1 MSDPAL
7 DLRTS
12 KSLWIMAAVVA
23 VGLHLG
29 GAALALANLRGDDGD
44 EGLGA
49 AGAEYAVELATATMD
64 DEVAPPA
71 PVASDEH
78 QAVQEMTQQKA
89 EVKDTDLPQ
98 AQPQQTEDP
107 DRIVTED
114 NNKKKEKEDE
124 AKVAKVET
132 NAQEAQQASEAAAP
146 TKLEEATRQSETTK
160 APNPGIGK
168 DKLALTAKWGKKIS
182 AYLDLHKKFPET
194 SNKAKSAKVKIALV
208 LNRVGK
214 VLSVAVMESSGD
226 ALYDD
231 AAISMVHRS
240 DPVPAPPA
248 DLTED
253 QFSFSLDVNFNKSK
267 K

>member
-1 MSDPAL
+1 MSTNPDL

-12 KSLWIMAAVVA
+12 KRLWVIAAVTA

-29 GAALALANLRGDDGD
+29 GAALALTNLRGDDGD

-49 AGAEYAVELATATMD
+49 AGAEYAVELASADVPD
-64 DEVAPPA
+64 DAAPPGA
-71 PVASDEH
+71 PADEQ
-78 QAVQEMTQQKA
+78 QAVQEMAQQKA

-98 AQPQQTEDP
+98 EKPVESDDP

-114 NNKKKEKEDE
+114 TAKKQKEEE

-132 NAQEAQQASEAAAP
+132 NAQEAQQASELAAP
-146 TKLEEATRQSETTK
+146 TKLEDARQSETTK

-168 DKLALTAKWGKKIS
+168 DKLLLTAKWGKKIS
-182 AYLDLHKKFPET
+182 AYLDLHKKFPE
-194 SNKAKSAKVKIALV
+194 NGKAKAAKVKVALV
-208 LNRVGK
+208 LNRLGK
-214 VLSVAVMESSGD
+214 VLSVAVLELSGD
-226 ALYDD
+226 AAFDD

-248 DLTED
+248 DLTDD
-253 QFSFSLDVNFNKSK
+253 QFSFSLDVNYNKPK

>member
-1 MSDPAL
+1 MTTDPDF

-12 KSLWIMAAVVA
+12 KRLWVIAAVTA

-29 GAALALANLRGDDGD
+29 GAALALTNLRGDDGD

-49 AGAEYAVELATATMD
+49 AGAEYAVELASPDVPD
-64 DEVAPPA
+64 DAAPPGA
-71 PVASDEH
+71 PADEQ
-78 QAVQEMTQQKA
+78 QAVQEMAQQKA

-98 AQPQQTEDP
+98 AKPMEADDP

-114 NNKKKEKEDE
+114 TAKKQKEGEV
-124 AKVAKVET
+124 KVAKVET

-146 TKLEEATRQSETTK
+146 TKLEDARQSETTK

-182 AYLDLHKKFPET
+182 AYLDLHKKFPE
-194 SNKAKSAKVKIALV
+194 NVKAKEGKVKLALV
-208 LNRVGK
+208 LNRLGK
-214 VLSVAVMESSGD
+214 VLSVAVMETSGD
-226 ALYDD
+226 AAFDD
-231 AAISMVHRS
+231 AAVSMVHRS

-248 DLTED
+248 GLTED
-253 QFSFSLDVNFNKSK
+253 QFSFTLPVTFNKPK

>member
-1 MSDPAL
+1 MSTNPDL

-12 KSLWIMAAVVA
+12 KRLWVIAAVTA

-29 GAALALANLRGDDGD
+29 GAALALTNLRGDDGD

-49 AGAEYAVELATATMD
+49 AGAEYAVELASADVPD
-64 DEVAPPA
+64 DAAPPGA
-71 PVASDEH
+71 PADEQ
-78 QAVQEMTQQKA
+78 QAVQEMAQQKA

-98 AQPQQTEDP
+98 DKPMEADDP

-114 NNKKKEKEDE
+114 TAKKQKEEE

-132 NAQEAQQASEAAAP
+132 NAQEAQQASEMAAP
-146 TKLEEATRQSETTK
+146 TKLDDARQSETTK

-182 AYLDLHKKFPET
+182 AYLDLHKKFPE
-194 SNKAKSAKVKIALV
+194 NGKAKAAKVKVALV
-208 LNRVGK
+208 LNRLGK
-214 VLSVAVMESSGD
+214 VLSVAVLESSGD
-226 ALYDD
+226 AAFDD

-248 DLTED
+248 DLTQD
-253 QFSFSLDVNFNKSK
+253 QFSFSLDVNYNKPK

>member
-1 MSDPAL
+1 MSTNPDL

-12 KSLWIMAAVVA
+12 KPLWVIAAVTA

-29 GAALALANLRGDDGD
+29 GAALALANLRSDDGD

-49 AGAEYAVELATATMD
+49 AGAEYAVELASPDVPEEA
-64 DEVAPPA
+64 APPGA
-71 PVASDEH
+71 PADEQ
-78 QAVQEMTQQKA
+78 QAVQEMAQQKA

-98 AQPQQTEDP
+98 EKPVEADDP

-114 NNKKKEKEDE
+114 TAKKQKEEE

-146 TKLEEATRQSETTK
+146 TKLEDASHQSETTK

-168 DKLALTAKWGKKIS
+168 DKFALTAKWGKKIS
-182 AYLDLHKKFPET
+182 AYFDLHKRFPENR
-194 SNKAKSAKVKIALV
+194 SKDAKVKLALV
-208 LNRVGK
+208 INRVGK

-226 ALYDD
+226 AAYDD
-231 AAISMVHRS
+231 AAVSTVHRS
-240 DPVPAPPA
+240 DPVPPPPA
-248 DLTED
+248 DLRDD
-253 QFSFSLDVNFNKSK
+253 QFSFSLDFKFSK
-267 K
+267 PKK

>member
-1 MSDPAL
+1 MSTNPDL

-12 KSLWIMAAVVA
+12 KRLWVIAAVTA
-23 VGLHLG
+23 IGLHLG
-29 GAALALANLRGDDGD
+29 GAALALTNLRGDDGD

-49 AGAEYAVELATATMD
+49 AGAEYAVELASPDVPD
-64 DEVAPPA
+64 DAAPPGA
-71 PVASDEH
+71 PADEQ
-78 QAVQEMTQQKA
+78 QAVQEMAQQKA

-98 AQPQQTEDP
+98 AKPMEADDP

-114 NNKKKEKEDE
+114 TAKKQNEDE

-146 TKLEEATRQSETTK
+146 TKLEDARQSETTK

-182 AYLDLHKKFPET
+182 AYLDLHKKFPE
-194 SNKAKSAKVKIALV
+194 NGKAKEGKVKLALV
-208 LNRVGK
+208 LNRLGK
-214 VLSVAVMESSGD
+214 VLSVAVMETSGD
-226 ALYDD
+226 AAFDD

-248 DLTED
+248 GLTED
-253 QFSFSLDVNFNKSK
+253 QFSFTLPVTFNKPKS
-267 K
+267 

>member
-1 MSDPAL
+1 MSTNPDL

-12 KSLWIMAAVVA
+12 KRLWVIAAVTA

-29 GAALALANLRGDDGD
+29 GAALALTNLRGDDGD

-49 AGAEYAVELATATMD
+49 AGAEYAVELASPDVPD
-64 DEVAPPA
+64 DAAPPGA
-71 PVASDEH
+71 PADEQ
-78 QAVQEMTQQKA
+78 QAVQEMAQQKA

-98 AQPQQTEDP
+98 AKPMEADDP

-114 NNKKKEKEDE
+114 TAKKQKEDE
-124 AKVAKVET
+124 VKVAKVET

-146 TKLEEATRQSETTK
+146 TKLEDARQSETTK

-182 AYLDLHKKFPET
+182 AYLDLHKKFPE
-194 SNKAKSAKVKIALV
+194 NVKAKEGKVKLALV
-208 LNRVGK
+208 LNRLGK
-214 VLSVAVMESSGD
+214 VLSVAVMETSGD
-226 ALYDD
+226 AAFDD
-231 AAISMVHRS
+231 AAVSMVHRS

-248 DLTED
+248 GLTED
-253 QFSFSLDVNFNKSK
+253 QFSFTLPVTFNKPK

>member
-1 MSDPAL
+1 MSTNPEL

-12 KSLWIMAAVVA
+12 KRLWVIAAVTA

-29 GAALALANLRGDDGD
+29 GAALALTNLRGDDGD

-49 AGAEYAVELATATMD
+49 AGAEYAVELATASEED
-64 DEVAPPA
+64 DPAPPGPPDRAQEAA
-71 PVASDEH
+71 P
-78 QAVQEMTQQKA
+78 EMVQQKA

-98 AQPQQTEDP
+98 AQPTEAEDP

-114 NNKKKEKEDE
+114 NSKKPKEED
-124 AKVAKVET
+124 AQVAKVQTET
-132 NAQEAQQASEAAAP
+132 SEASEKHEDRSP
-146 TKLEEATRQSETTK
+146 TKLEDATRQSETTK

-168 DKLALTAKWGKKIS
+168 DKFALTAKWGKKIS
-182 AYLDLHKKFPET
+182 AYLDLHKKYPEKGKT
-194 SNKAKSAKVKIALV
+194 KSANVKLALV
-208 LNRVGK
+208 LNRLGK
-214 VLSVAVMESSGD
+214 VLSVAVTESSGD
-226 ALYDD
+226 AAFDD

-248 DLTED
+248 GLTED
-253 QFSFSLDVNFNKSK
+253 QFSFTLPVTFNQPK

>member
-1 MSDPAL
+1 MSTNPDL

-12 KSLWIMAAVVA
+12 KRLWVIAAVMA

-29 GAALALANLRGDDGD
+29 GVALALANLRGDDGD

-49 AGAEYAVELATATMD
+49 AGAEYAVELASPDVPEEA
-64 DEVAPPA
+64 APPGA
-71 PVASDEH
+71 PADEQ
-78 QAVQEMTQQKA
+78 QAVQEMAQQKA

-98 AQPQQTEDP
+98 EKPVEADDP

-114 NNKKKEKEDE
+114 TAKKQKEEE

-132 NAQEAQQASEAAAP
+132 NAQEAQQASEQAAP
-146 TKLEEATRQSETTK
+146 TKLEDARQAETTK

-168 DKLALTAKWGKKIS
+168 DKLAMTARWGKKIS
-182 AYLDLHKKFPET
+182 AYLDLHKKFPENGKVKT
-194 SNKAKSAKVKIALV
+194 AKVKIALV

-214 VLSVAVMESSGD
+214 VLSVAVLESSGD
-226 ALYDD
+226 AAFDD
-231 AAISMVHRS
+231 AAVSMVHRS
-240 DPVPAPPA
+240 DRVPAPPA

-253 QFSFSLDVNFNKSK
+253 QFSFSLDVNYNKSK
-267 K
+267 Q

>member
-1 MSDPAL
+1 MSTNPDL

-12 KSLWIMAAVVA
+12 KRLWVIAAVMA

-49 AGAEYAVELATATMD
+49 AGAEYAVELASASED
-64 DEVAPPA
+64 DDPAPPGPPDQAQQAA
-71 PVASDEH
+71 P
-78 QAVQEMTQQKA
+78 EMVQQKA
-89 EVKDTDLPQ
+89 EVKETDLPQ
-98 AQPQQTEDP
+98 AKPTETDDA

-114 NNKKKEKEDE
+114 NSKKPKEEE
-124 AKVAKVET
+124 AQVAKVQTET
-132 NAQEAQQASEAAAP
+132 QEASEQHEDRAP
-146 TKLEEATRQSETTK
+146 TKLEDATRQSETTK

-168 DKLALTAKWGKKIS
+168 DKLAMTAKWGKKIS
-182 AYLDLHKKFPET
+182 AYLDLHKKFPENGKVKT
-194 SNKAKSAKVKIALV
+194 AKVKIALV

-214 VLSVAVMESSGD
+214 VLSVAVLESSGD
-226 ALYDD
+226 AAFDD
-231 AAISMVHRS
+231 AAVSMVHRS

-253 QFSFSLDVNFNKSK
+253 QFSFSLDVNYNKSK

>member
-1 MSDPAL
+1 MSTNPDL

-12 KSLWIMAAVVA
+12 KRLWVIAAVMA

-29 GAALALANLRGDDGD
+29 GVALALANLRGDDGD

-49 AGAEYAVELATATMD
+49 AGAEYAVELASPDVPEEA
-64 DEVAPPA
+64 APPGA
-71 PVASDEH
+71 PADEQ
-78 QAVQEMTQQKA
+78 QAVQEMAQQKA
-89 EVKDTDLPQ
+89 EVKDTALPQ
-98 AQPQQTEDP
+98 EKPVEADAP

-114 NNKKKEKEDE
+114 TAKKQKEEE

-132 NAQEAQQASEAAAP
+132 NAQEAQQASEQAAP
-146 TKLEEATRQSETTK
+146 TKLEDARQAETTK

-168 DKLALTAKWGKKIS
+168 DKLAMTARWGKKIS
-182 AYLDLHKKFPET
+182 AYLDLHKKFPENGKVKT
-194 SNKAKSAKVKIALV
+194 AKVKIALV

-214 VLSVAVMESSGD
+214 VLSVAVLESSGD
-226 ALYDD
+226 AAFDD
-231 AAISMVHRS
+231 AAVSMVHRS

-253 QFSFSLDVNFNKSK
+253 QFSFSLDVNYNKSK
-267 K
+267 Q

>member
-1 MSDPAL
+1 MSTNPDL

-12 KSLWIMAAVVA
+12 KRLWVIAAVTA

-29 GAALALANLRGDDGD
+29 GAALALTNLRDDGD

-49 AGAEYAVELATATMD
+49 AGAEYAVELASPDVPEEA
-64 DEVAPPA
+64 APPGA
-71 PVASDEH
+71 PADEQ

-98 AQPQQTEDP
+98 AQPMEADDP
-107 DRIVTED
+107 DRVVTED
-114 NNKKKEKEDE
+114 NSKKQKEEE

-132 NAQEAQQASEAAAP
+132 SAQEAQQASEQAAP
-146 TKLEEATRQSETTK
+146 TKLEDASRQSETTK

-182 AYLDLHKKFPET
+182 AYLDLHKKFPE
-194 SNKAKSAKVKIALV
+194 NKIKDAKVKVALV

-226 ALYDD
+226 AAYDD
-231 AAISMVHRS
+231 AAVSMVHRS

-248 DLTED
+248 DLTDD
-253 QFSFSLDVNFNKSK
+253 QFSFSLDVKFNKPK

>member
-1 MSDPAL
+1 MSTNPDL

-12 KSLWIMAAVVA
+12 KRLWVIAAVMA

-29 GAALALANLRGDDGD
+29 GVALALANLRGDDGD

-49 AGAEYAVELATATMD
+49 AGAEYAVELASPDVPEEA
-64 DEVAPPA
+64 APPGA
-71 PVASDEH
+71 PADEQ
-78 QAVQEMTQQKA
+78 QAVQEMAQQKA

-98 AQPQQTEDP
+98 EKPVEADDP

-114 NNKKKEKEDE
+114 TAKKQKEEE

-132 NAQEAQQASEAAAP
+132 NAQEAQQASEQAAP
-146 TKLEEATRQSETTK
+146 TKLEDARQAETTK

-168 DKLALTAKWGKKIS
+168 DKLAMTARWGKKIS
-182 AYLDLHKKFPET
+182 AYLDLHKKFPENGKVKT
-194 SNKAKSAKVKIALV
+194 AKVKIALV

-214 VLSVAVMESSGD
+214 VLSVAVLESSGD
-226 ALYDD
+226 AAFDD
-231 AAISMVHRS
+231 AAVSMVHRS

-248 DLTED
+248 DLSED
-253 QFSFSLDVNFNKSK
+253 QFSFSLDVNYNKSK
-267 K
+267 Q

>member
-1 MSDPAL
+1 MSTNPDL

-12 KSLWIMAAVVA
+12 KRLWVIAAVTA

-29 GAALALANLRGDDGD
+29 GAALALTNLRGDDGD

-49 AGAEYAVELATATMD
+49 AGAEYAVELASPDVPD
-64 DEVAPPA
+64 DAAPPGA
-71 PVASDEH
+71 PADEQ
-78 QAVQEMTQQKA
+78 QAVQEMAQQKA

-98 AQPQQTEDP
+98 AKPMEADDP

-114 NNKKKEKEDE
+114 TAKKQKEDE

-146 TKLEEATRQSETTK
+146 TKLDDARQSETTK

-182 AYLDLHKKFPET
+182 AYLDLHKKFPE
-194 SNKAKSAKVKIALV
+194 SGKARAAKVKIALV

-214 VLSVAVMESSGD
+214 VLSVAVLESSGD
-226 ALYDD
+226 AAFDD

-248 DLTED
+248 ALPED
-253 QFSFSLDVNFNKSK
+253 QFSFSLDVNYHKPK
-267 K
+267 

>member
-1 MSDPAL
+1 MSTNPDL

-12 KSLWIMAAVVA
+12 KRLWVIAAVTA

-29 GAALALANLRGDDGD
+29 GAALALTNLRGDDG

-49 AGAEYAVELATATMD
+49 AGAEYAVELASAT
-64 DEVAPPA
+64 DEDNPAPPGPEDRA
-71 PVASDEH
+71 QEASP
-78 QAVQEMTQQKA
+78 EMTQQKA
-89 EVKDTDLPQ
+89 EVKETDLPQ
-98 AQPQQTEDP
+98 AKPTETEEA

-114 NNKKKEKEDE
+114 NSKKPTEEE
-124 AKVAKVET
+124 AQVAKVQTET
-132 NAQEAQQASEAAAP
+132 SEAAEKHQDQSP
-146 TKLEEATRQSETTK
+146 TKLEDARQSETTK

-168 DKLALTAKWGKKIS
+168 DKLLLTAQWGKKIS
-182 AYLDLHKKFPET
+182 AYLDLHKKFPE
-194 SNKAKSAKVKIALV
+194 NGKAKAAKVKIALV

-226 ALYDD
+226 AAFDD

-248 DLTED
+248 ALPED
-253 QFSFSLDVNFNKSK
+253 QFSFSLDVNYNKPK

>member
-1 MSDPAL
+1 MTTDPDF

-12 KSLWIMAAVVA
+12 KRLWVIAAVTA

-29 GAALALANLRGDDGD
+29 GAALALTNLRGDDGD

-49 AGAEYAVELATATMD
+49 AGAEYAVELASPDVPD
-64 DEVAPPA
+64 DAAPPGA
-71 PVASDEH
+71 PADEQ
-78 QAVQEMTQQKA
+78 QAVQEMAQQKA

-98 AQPQQTEDP
+98 AKPMEADDP

-114 NNKKKEKEDE
+114 TAKKQKEDE
-124 AKVAKVET
+124 VKVAKVET

-146 TKLEEATRQSETTK
+146 TKLEDARQSETTK

-182 AYLDLHKKFPET
+182 AYLDLHKKFPE
-194 SNKAKSAKVKIALV
+194 NVKAKEGKVKLALV
-208 LNRVGK
+208 LNRLGK
-214 VLSVAVMESSGD
+214 VLSVAVMETSGD
-226 ALYDD
+226 AAFDD
-231 AAISMVHRS
+231 AAVSMVHRS

-248 DLTED
+248 GLTED
-253 QFSFSLDVNFNKSK
+253 QFSFTLPVTFNKPK

>member
-1 MSDPAL
+1 MSTNPDL

-12 KSLWIMAAVVA
+12 KRLWVIAAVMA

-29 GAALALANLRGDDGD
+29 GVALALANLRGDDGD

-49 AGAEYAVELATATMD
+49 AGAEYAVELASPDVPEEA
-64 DEVAPPA
+64 APPGA
-71 PVASDEH
+71 PADEQ
-78 QAVQEMTQQKA
+78 QAVQEMAQQKA

-98 AQPQQTEDP
+98 EKPVEADDP

-114 NNKKKEKEDE
+114 TAKKQKEEE

-132 NAQEAQQASEAAAP
+132 NAQEAQQASEQAAP
-146 TKLEEATRQSETTK
+146 TKLEDARQAETTK

-168 DKLALTAKWGKKIS
+168 DKLAMTARWGKKIS
-182 AYLDLHKKFPET
+182 AYLDLHKKFPENGKVKT
-194 SNKAKSAKVKIALV
+194 AKVKIALV

-214 VLSVAVMESSGD
+214 VLSVAVLESSGD
-226 ALYDD
+226 AAFDD
-231 AAISMVHRS
+231 AAVSMVHRS

-253 QFSFSLDVNFNKSK
+253 QFSFSLDVNYNKSK
-267 K
+267 Q

>member
-1 MSDPAL
+1 MSNPDL

-12 KSLWIMAAVVA
+12 KRLWVIAAVTA

-29 GAALALANLRGDDGD
+29 GAALALTNLRGDDGD

-49 AGAEYAVELATATMD
+49 AGAEYAVELASADVPD
-64 DEVAPPA
+64 DAAPPGA
-71 PVASDEH
+71 PADEQ
-78 QAVQEMTQQKA
+78 QAVQEMAQQKA

-98 AQPQQTEDP
+98 DKPMEADDP

-114 NNKKKEKEDE
+114 TAKKQKEEE

-132 NAQEAQQASEAAAP
+132 NVQEAQQASEMAAP
-146 TKLEEATRQSETTK
+146 TKLDDARQSETTK
-160 APNPGIGK
+160 APNLGIGK

-182 AYLDLHKKFPET
+182 AYLDLHKKFPE
-194 SNKAKSAKVKIALV
+194 NGKAKSAKVKIALV

-214 VLSVAVMESSGD
+214 VLSVAVLESSGD
-226 ALYDD
+226 ASYDD

-248 DLTED
+248 DLTQD
-253 QFSFSLDVNFNKSK
+253 QFSFSLDVNYNKPK

>member
-1 MSDPAL
+1 MSTNPDL

-12 KSLWIMAAVVA
+12 KRLWVIAAVLA

-49 AGAEYAVELATATMD
+49 AGAEYAVELASPDVPEEA
-64 DEVAPPA
+64 APPGA
-71 PVASDEH
+71 PADEQ
-78 QAVQEMTQQKA
+78 QAVQEMAQQKA

-98 AQPQQTEDP
+98 EKPVEADDP

-114 NNKKKEKEDE
+114 TAKKQKEEE

-132 NAQEAQQASEAAAP
+132 NAQEAQQASEQAAP
-146 TKLEEATRQSETTK
+146 TKLEDARQAETTK

-168 DKLALTAKWGKKIS
+168 DKLAMTAKWGKKIS
-182 AYLDLHKKFPET
+182 AYLDLHKKFPENGKVKT
-194 SNKAKSAKVKIALV
+194 AKVKIALV

-214 VLSVAVMESSGD
+214 VLSVAVLESSGD
-226 ALYDD
+226 VAFDD
-231 AAISMVHRS
+231 AAVSMVHRS

-253 QFSFSLDVNFNKSK
+253 QFSFSLDVNYNKSK

>member
-1 MSDPAL
+1 MSSNPDL
-7 DLRTS
+7 DLRAS
-12 KSLWIMAAVVA
+12 KRLWVIAAVTA

-29 GAALALANLRGDDGD
+29 GAALALTNLRGDDGD

-49 AGAEYAVELATATMD
+49 AGAEYAVELASADVPD
-64 DEVAPPA
+64 DSAPPGA
-71 PVASDEH
+71 PADEQ
-78 QAVQEMTQQKA
+78 QAVQEMAQQKA

-98 AQPQQTEDP
+98 EKPMEADDP

-114 NNKKKEKEDE
+114 TAKKQKEEE

-146 TKLEEATRQSETTK
+146 TKLDDARQSETTK

-182 AYLDLHKKFPET
+182 AYLDLHKKYPD
-194 SNKAKSAKVKIALV
+194 NGKAKTARVKIALV

-226 ALYDD
+226 AAFDD
-231 AAISMVHRS
+231 AAVSMVHRS

-248 DLTED
+248 DLTQD
-253 QFSFSLDVNFNKSK
+253 QFSFSLDVNYNKPK

>member
-1 MSDPAL
+1 MTTDPDF

-12 KSLWIMAAVVA
+12 KRLWVIAAVTA

-29 GAALALANLRGDDGD
+29 GAALALTNLRGDDGD

-49 AGAEYAVELATATMD
+49 AGAEYAVELASPDVPD
-64 DEVAPPA
+64 DAAPPGA
-71 PVASDEH
+71 PADEQ
-78 QAVQEMTQQKA
+78 QAVQEMAQQKA

-98 AQPQQTEDP
+98 AKPMEADDP

-114 NNKKKEKEDE
+114 TAKKQKEDE
-124 AKVAKVET
+124 VKVAKVET

-146 TKLEEATRQSETTK
+146 TKLEDARQSETTK

-168 DKLALTAKWGKKIS
+168 DKLAMTARWGKKIS
-182 AYLDLHKKFPET
+182 AYLDLHKKFPE
-194 SNKAKSAKVKIALV
+194 NVKAKEGKVKLALV
-208 LNRVGK
+208 LNRLGK
-214 VLSVAVMESSGD
+214 VLSVAVMETSGD
-226 ALYDD
+226 AAFDD
-231 AAISMVHRS
+231 AAVSMVHRS

-248 DLTED
+248 GLTED
-253 QFSFSLDVNFNKSK
+253 QFSFTLPVTFNKPK

>member
-1 MSDPAL
+1 MSTNPDL

-12 KSLWIMAAVVA
+12 KRLWVIAAVTA

-29 GAALALANLRGDDGD
+29 GAALALTNLRDDGD

-49 AGAEYAVELATATMD
+49 AGAEYAVELASPDVPEEA
-64 DEVAPPA
+64 APPGA
-71 PVASDEH
+71 PADEQ

-98 AQPQQTEDP
+98 AQPMEADDP

-114 NNKKKEKEDE
+114 NSKKQKEEE

-146 TKLEEATRQSETTK
+146 TKLEDASRQSETTK

-182 AYLDLHKKFPET
+182 AYLDLHKKFPE
-194 SNKAKSAKVKIALV
+194 NKIKDAKVKVALV

-226 ALYDD
+226 AAYDD
-231 AAISMVHRS
+231 AAVSMVHRS

-248 DLTED
+248 DLTDD
-253 QFSFSLDVNFNKSK
+253 QFSFSLDVKFNKPK

>member
-1 MSDPAL
+1 MSTNPDL
-7 DLRTS
+7 DVRAS
-12 KSLWIMAAVVA
+12 KRLWVIAAVTA

-29 GAALALANLRGDDGD
+29 GAALALTNLRGDDGG

-49 AGAEYAVELATATMD
+49 AGAEYAVELASPDVPEEA
-64 DEVAPPA
+64 APPGA
-71 PVASDEH
+71 PADEQ
-78 QAVQEMTQQKA
+78 QAVQEMAQQKA

-98 AQPQQTEDP
+98 AQPMEADDP

-114 NNKKKEKEDE
+114 NSKKQKEEE

-146 TKLEEATRQSETTK
+146 TKLEDASRQSETTK

-182 AYLDLHKKFPET
+182 AYLDLHKKFPE
-194 SNKAKSAKVKIALV
+194 NKFKDAKVKVALV

-226 ALYDD
+226 TAYDD
-231 AAISMVHRS
+231 AAVSMVHRS

-248 DLTED
+248 DLTDD
-253 QFSFSLDVNFNKSK
+253 QFAFSLDVKFNKPK

>member
-1 MSDPAL
+1 MSDLNL
-7 DLRTS
+7 DQRTS
-12 KSLWIMAAVVA
+12 KRLWMIAAVLA
-23 VGLHLG
+23 LGLHLG

-49 AGAEYAVELATATMD
+49 AGAEYAVELATASLE
-64 DEVAPPA
+64 DEPAPPA
-71 PVASDEH
+71 PVASDDQ

-98 AQPQQTEDP
+98 AQPQEAEDP

-114 NNKKKEKEDE
+114 NSKKAKEED

-132 NAQEAQQASEAAAP
+132 NAQEAQQESIASAP
-146 TKLEEATRQSETTK
+146 TKLDDATRQSETAK

-182 AYLDLHKKFPET
+182 AYLDLHKKFPDAG
-194 SNKAKSAKVKIALV
+194 NKAKSAKVKIALV

-214 VLSVAVMESSGD
+214 VLSVAVMESSGE

-248 DLTED
+248 GLTED

>member
-1 MSDPAL
+1 MTTDPDF

-12 KSLWIMAAVVA
+12 KRLWVIAAVTA

-29 GAALALANLRGDDGD
+29 GAALALTNLRGDDGD

-49 AGAEYAVELATATMD
+49 AGAEYAVELASPDVPD
-64 DEVAPPA
+64 DAAPPGA
-71 PVASDEH
+71 PADEQ
-78 QAVQEMTQQKA
+78 QAVQEMAQQKA

-98 AQPQQTEDP
+98 AKPMEADDP

-114 NNKKKEKEDE
+114 TAKKQKEDDV
-124 AKVAKVET
+124 KVAKVET

-146 TKLEEATRQSETTK
+146 TKLEDARQSETTK

-182 AYLDLHKKFPET
+182 AYLDLHKKFPE
-194 SNKAKSAKVKIALV
+194 NVKAKEGKVKLALV
-208 LNRVGK
+208 LNRLGK
-214 VLSVAVMESSGD
+214 VLSVAVMETSGD
-226 ALYDD
+226 AAFDD
-231 AAISMVHRS
+231 AAVSMVHRS

-248 DLTED
+248 GLTED
-253 QFSFSLDVNFNKSK
+253 QFSFTLPVTFNKPK